1 MMKKWQVRTIF
12 VLIAVCLVLSL
23 FYVNAD
29 KTVKVG
35 VITGSNWGVPSPD
48 ALKIVDNAI
57 ARFEKEHSNVDVEYV
72 SGIRKEDYSE
82 WLSQQSLSGDM
93 CDVFMVISN
102 DLATF
107 SDVGILEDLSG
118 YIENDPDFDE
128 SVYFSSSYQ
137 SGQINNIQYALPYES
152 VPTLMYVNRTLLESE
167 GIEVPEQDWTWEDF
181 YSICEK
187 MTKDIDG
194 DGVLDQFGQ
203 YGYTWQNAIYSNGA
217 RIFNDEG
224 SSALLENDKVY
235 DAIEFMRRLEKLNE
249 GQTVTSEMFDKGQ
262 VVFCPMSFSEY
273 RAYKPYP
280 WSVKKYSSFE
290 WDCIPM
296 PAGPD
301 GSNVSQLD
309 TLLVGMSK
317 SSKNKDLAW
326 DFLKELSFNENTQK
340 DIFRYSQG
348 VSVLNTIT
356 DTKMII
362 DSLQD
367 ETPGGSDYDLG
378 FFNSMMEN
386 AIPIKEFNGYEQAMA
401 MIDGEIKLL
410 SINDDDIETMISRVQ
425 DQVDALLENV
435 R

>member
-1 MMKKWQVRTIF
+1 MKKWQLRIIF
-12 VLIAVCLVLSL
+12 ALIAVCLVLSL
-23 FYVNAD
+23 LYINSS
-29 KTVKVG
+29 KTLKIG

-48 ALKIVDNAI
+48 ALKIIDNAI
-57 ARFEKEHSNVDVEYV
+57 ESFEKENPNVNVEYV

-82 WLSQQSLSGDM
+82 WISQQALSGDM

-107 SDVGILEDLSG
+107 SDVGILENLSS
-118 YIENDPDFDE
+118 YIESDPSFDE

-137 SGQINNIQYALPYES
+137 SGQVNNVQYALPYES

-167 GIEVPEQDWTWEDF
+167 GIKVPDQNWTWEDF
-181 YSICEK
+181 YEICEK
-187 MTKDIDG
+187 MTKDTDG

-203 YGYTWQNAIYSNGA
+203 YGYTWENAIYSNGA
-217 RIFNDEG
+217 KIFNEEG
-224 SSALLENDKVY
+224 SESLLQEDKVF
-235 DAIEFMRRLEKLNE
+235 DAIEFMRKLERLNK
-249 GQTVTSEMFDKGQ
+249 GQKVTSEMFDRGQ

-296 PAGPD
+296 PAGPS

-309 TLLVGMSK
+309 TLLVGMSR
-317 SSKNKDLAW
+317 SSRNKDMAW
-326 DFLKELSFNENTQK
+326 KFLKELSFNVETQK

-356 DTKMII
+356 NTDMII

-367 ETPGGSDYDLG
+367 ETPGGSNYDLG

-401 MIDGEIKLL
+401 IIDGEVNLL
-410 SINDDDIETMISRVQ
+410 CINDEDIDTAISRIQ
-425 DQVDALLENV
+425 DQVNTYLESV
-435 R
+435 K

>member
-1 MMKKWQVRTIF
+1 MKKWQLRIIF
-12 VLIAVCLVLSL
+12 ALIAVCLVLSL
-23 FYVNAD
+23 LYINSS
-29 KTVKVG
+29 KTLKIG

-48 ALKIVDNAI
+48 ALKIIDNAI
-57 ARFEKEHSNVDVEYV
+57 ERFEKENPNVNVEYV

-82 WLSQQSLSGDM
+82 WISQQALSGDM

-107 SDVGILEDLSG
+107 SDVGILENLSS
-118 YIENDPDFDE
+118 YIESDPSFDE

-137 SGQINNIQYALPYES
+137 SGQVNNAQYALPYES

-167 GIEVPEQDWTWEDF
+167 GIKVPDQNWTWEDF
-181 YSICEK
+181 YEICEK
-187 MTKDIDG
+187 MTKDTDG

-203 YGYTWQNAIYSNGA
+203 YGYTWENAIYSNGA
-217 RIFNDEG
+217 KIFNEEG
-224 SSALLENDKVY
+224 TESLLQEDKVF
-235 DAIEFMRRLEKLNE
+235 DAIEFMRKLERLNK
-249 GQTVTSEMFDKGQ
+249 GQKVTSEMFDRGQ

-296 PAGPD
+296 PAGPS

-309 TLLVGMSK
+309 TLLVGMSR
-317 SSKNKDLAW
+317 SSRNKDMAW
-326 DFLKELSFNENTQK
+326 KFLKELSFNVETQK

-356 DTKMII
+356 NTDMII

-367 ETPGGSDYDLG
+367 ETPGGSNYDLG

-401 MIDGEIKLL
+401 IIDGEVNLL
-410 SINDDDIETMISRVQ
+410 CINDEDIDTAISRIQ
-425 DQVDALLENV
+425 DQVNTYLESAK
-435 R
+435 

>member
-1 MMKKWQVRTIF
+1 MKKWQLRIIF
-12 VLIAVCLVLSL
+12 ALIAVCLVLSL
-23 FYVNAD
+23 LYINSS
-29 KTVKVG
+29 KTLKIG

-48 ALKIVDNAI
+48 ALKIIDNAI
-57 ARFEKEHSNVDVEYV
+57 ESFEKENPNVNVEYV

-82 WLSQQSLSGDM
+82 WISQQALSGDM

-107 SDVGILEDLSG
+107 SDVGILENLSS
-118 YIENDPDFDE
+118 YIESDPSFDE

-137 SGQINNIQYALPYES
+137 SGQVNNVQYALPYES

-167 GIEVPEQDWTWEDF
+167 GIKVPDQNWTWEDF
-181 YSICEK
+181 YEICEK
-187 MTKDIDG
+187 MTKDTDG

-203 YGYTWQNAIYSNGA
+203 YGYTWENAIYSNGA
-217 RIFNDEG
+217 KIFNEEG
-224 SSALLENDKVY
+224 TESLLQEDKVF
-235 DAIEFMRRLEKLNE
+235 DAIEFMRKLERLNK
-249 GQTVTSEMFDKGQ
+249 GQKVTSEMFDRGQ

-296 PAGPD
+296 PAGPS

-309 TLLVGMSK
+309 TLLVGMSRN
-317 SSKNKDLAW
+317 SRNKDMAW
-326 DFLKELSFNENTQK
+326 KFLKELSFNVETQK

-356 DTKMII
+356 NTDMII

-367 ETPGGSDYDLG
+367 ETPGGSNYDLG

-401 MIDGEIKLL
+401 IIDGEVNLL
-410 SINDDDIETMISRVQ
+410 CINDEDIDTAISRIQ
-425 DQVDALLENV
+425 DQVNTYLESAK
-435 R
+435 

>member
-1 MMKKWQVRTIF
+1 MKKWQLRIIF
-12 VLIAVCLVLSL
+12 ALIAVCLVLSL
-23 FYVNAD
+23 LYINSS
-29 KTVKVG
+29 KTLKIG

-48 ALKIVDNAI
+48 ALKIIDNAI
-57 ARFEKEHSNVDVEYV
+57 ERFEKENPNINVEYV

-82 WLSQQSLSGDM
+82 WISQQALSGDM

-107 SDVGILEDLSG
+107 SDVGILENLSS
-118 YIENDPDFDE
+118 YIESDPSFDE

-137 SGQINNIQYALPYES
+137 SGQVNNVQYALPYES

-167 GIEVPEQDWTWEDF
+167 GIKVPDQNWTWEDF
-181 YSICEK
+181 YEICEK
-187 MTKDIDG
+187 MTKDTDG

-203 YGYTWQNAIYSNGA
+203 YGYTWENAIYSNGA
-217 RIFNDEG
+217 KIFNEEG
-224 SSALLENDKVY
+224 TESLLQEDKVF
-235 DAIEFMRRLEKLNE
+235 DAIEFMRKLERLNK
-249 GQTVTSEMFDKGQ
+249 GQKVTSEMFDRGQ

-296 PAGPD
+296 PAGPS

-309 TLLVGMSK
+309 TLLVGMSR
-317 SSKNKDLAW
+317 SSRNKDMAW
-326 DFLKELSFNENTQK
+326 KFLKELSFNVETQK

-356 DTKMII
+356 NTDMII

-367 ETPGGSDYDLG
+367 ETPGGSNYDLG

-386 AIPIKEFNGYEQAMA
+386 VIPIKEFNGYEQAMA
-401 MIDGEIKLL
+401 IIDGEVNLL
-410 SINDDDIETMISRVQ
+410 CINDEDIDTAISRIQ
-425 DQVDALLENV
+425 DQVNTYLESV
-435 R
+435 K

>member
-1 MMKKWQVRTIF
+1 MKKWQLRIIF
-12 VLIAVCLVLSL
+12 ALIAVCLVLSL
-23 FYVNAD
+23 LYINSS
-29 KTVKVG
+29 KTLKIG

-48 ALKIVDNAI
+48 ALKIIDNAI
-57 ARFEKEHSNVDVEYV
+57 ERFEKENPNINVEYV

-82 WLSQQSLSGDM
+82 WISQQALSGDM

-107 SDVGILEDLSG
+107 SDVGILENLSS
-118 YIENDPDFDE
+118 YIESDPSFDE

-137 SGQINNIQYALPYES
+137 SGQVNNVQYALPYES

-167 GIEVPEQDWTWEDF
+167 GIKVPDQNWTWEDF
-181 YSICEK
+181 YEICEK
-187 MTKDIDG
+187 MTKDTDG

-203 YGYTWQNAIYSNGA
+203 YGYTWENAIYSNGA
-217 RIFNDEG
+217 KIFNEEG
-224 SSALLENDKVY
+224 TESLLQEDKVF
-235 DAIEFMRRLEKLNE
+235 DAIEFMRKLERLNK
-249 GQTVTSEMFDKGQ
+249 GQKVTSEMFDRGQ

-296 PAGPD
+296 PAGPS

-309 TLLVGMSK
+309 TLLIGMSR
-317 SSKNKDLAW
+317 SSRNKDMAW
-326 DFLKELSFNENTQK
+326 KFLKELSFNVETQK

-356 DTKMII
+356 NTDMII

-367 ETPGGSDYDLG
+367 ETPGGSNYDLG

-401 MIDGEIKLL
+401 IIDGEVNLL
-410 SINDDDIETMISRVQ
+410 CINDEDIDTAISRIQ
-425 DQVDALLENV
+425 DQVNTYLESV
-435 R
+435 K

>member
-1 MMKKWQVRTIF
+1 MKKWQLRIIF
-12 VLIAVCLVLSL
+12 ALIAVCLVLSL
-23 FYVNAD
+23 LYINSS
-29 KTVKVG
+29 KTLKIG

-48 ALKIVDNAI
+48 ALKIIDNAI
-57 ARFEKEHSNVDVEYV
+57 ERFEKENPNVNVEYV

-82 WLSQQSLSGDM
+82 WISQQALSGDM

-107 SDVGILEDLSG
+107 SDVGILENLSS
-118 YIENDPDFDE
+118 YIESDPSFDE

-137 SGQINNIQYALPYES
+137 SGQVNNVQYALPYES

-167 GIEVPEQDWTWEDF
+167 GIKVPDQNWTWEDF
-181 YSICEK
+181 YEICEK
-187 MTKDIDG
+187 MTKDTDG

-203 YGYTWQNAIYSNGA
+203 YGYTWENAIYSNGA
-217 RIFNDEG
+217 KIFNEEG
-224 SSALLENDKVY
+224 TESLLQEDKVF
-235 DAIEFMRRLEKLNE
+235 DAIEFMRKLERLNK
-249 GQTVTSEMFDKGQ
+249 GQKVTSEMFDRGQ

-296 PAGPD
+296 PAGPS

-309 TLLVGMSK
+309 TLLVGMSR
-317 SSKNKDLAW
+317 SSRNKDMAW
-326 DFLKELSFNENTQK
+326 KFLKELSFNVETQK

-356 DTKMII
+356 NTDMII

-367 ETPGGSDYDLG
+367 ETPGGSNYDLG

-401 MIDGEIKLL
+401 IIDGEVNLL
-410 SINDDDIETMISRVQ
+410 CINDEDIDTAISRIQ
-425 DQVDALLENV
+425 DQVNTYLESV
-435 R
+435 K

>member
-1 MMKKWQVRTIF
+1 MKKWQLRIIF
-12 VLIAVCLVLSL
+12 ALIAVCLVLSL
-23 FYVNAD
+23 LYINSS
-29 KTVKVG
+29 KTLKIG

-48 ALKIVDNAI
+48 ALKIIDNAI
-57 ARFEKEHSNVDVEYV
+57 ERFEKENPNVNVEYV

-82 WLSQQSLSGDM
+82 WISQQALSGDM

-107 SDVGILEDLSG
+107 SDVGILENLSS
-118 YIENDPDFDE
+118 YIESDPSFDE

-137 SGQINNIQYALPYES
+137 SGQVNNVQYALPYES

-167 GIEVPEQDWTWEDF
+167 GIKVPDQNWTWEDF
-181 YSICEK
+181 YEICEK
-187 MTKDIDG
+187 MTKDTDG

-203 YGYTWQNAIYSNGA
+203 YGYTWENAIYSNGA
-217 RIFNDEG
+217 KIFNEEG
-224 SSALLENDKVY
+224 TESLLQEDKVF
-235 DAIEFMRRLEKLNE
+235 DAIEFMRKLERLNK
-249 GQTVTSEMFDKGQ
+249 GQKVTSEMFDRGQ

-296 PAGPD
+296 PAGPS

-309 TLLVGMSK
+309 TLLVGMSR
-317 SSKNKDLAW
+317 SSRNKDMAW
-326 DFLKELSFNENTQK
+326 KFLKELSFNVETQK

-356 DTKMII
+356 NTDMII

-367 ETPGGSDYDLG
+367 ETPGGSNYDLG

-386 AIPIKEFNGYEQAMA
+386 VIPIKEFNGYEQAMA
-401 MIDGEIKLL
+401 IIDGEVNLL
-410 SINDDDIETMISRVQ
+410 CINDEDIDTAISRIQ
-425 DQVDALLENV
+425 DQVNTYLESV
-435 R
+435 K

>member
-1 MMKKWQVRTIF
+1 MKKWQLRIIF
-12 VLIAVCLVLSL
+12 ALIAVCLVLSL
-23 FYVNAD
+23 LYINSS
-29 KTVKVG
+29 KTLKIG

-48 ALKIVDNAI
+48 ALKIIDNAI
-57 ARFEKEHSNVDVEYV
+57 ERFEKENPNVNVEYV

-82 WLSQQSLSGDM
+82 WISQQALSGDM

-107 SDVGILEDLSG
+107 SDVGILENLSS
-118 YIENDPDFDE
+118 YIESDPSFDE

-137 SGQINNIQYALPYES
+137 SGQVNNVQYALPYES

-167 GIEVPEQDWTWEDF
+167 GIKVLDQNWTWEDF
-181 YSICEK
+181 YEICEK
-187 MTKDIDG
+187 MTKDTDG

-203 YGYTWQNAIYSNGA
+203 YGYTWENAIYSNGA
-217 RIFNDEG
+217 KIFNEEG
-224 SSALLENDKVY
+224 TESLLQEDKVF
-235 DAIEFMRRLEKLNE
+235 DAIEFMRKLERLNK
-249 GQTVTSEMFDKGQ
+249 GQKVTSEMFDRGQ

-296 PAGPD
+296 PAGPS

-309 TLLVGMSK
+309 TLLVGMSR
-317 SSKNKDLAW
+317 SSRNKDMAW
-326 DFLKELSFNENTQK
+326 KFLKELSFNVETQK

-356 DTKMII
+356 NTDMII

-367 ETPGGSDYDLG
+367 ETPGGSNYDLG

-401 MIDGEIKLL
+401 IIDGEVNLL
-410 SINDDDIETMISRVQ
+410 CINDEDIDTAISRIQ
-425 DQVDALLENV
+425 DQVNTYLESV
-435 R
+435 K

>member
-1 MMKKWQVRTIF
+1 MKKWQLRIIF
-12 VLIAVCLVLSL
+12 ALIAVCLVLSL
-23 FYVNAD
+23 LYINSS
-29 KTVKVG
+29 KTLKIG

-48 ALKIVDNAI
+48 ALKIIDNAI
-57 ARFEKEHSNVDVEYV
+57 ERFEKENPNVNVEYV

-82 WLSQQSLSGDM
+82 WISQQALSGDM

-107 SDVGILEDLSG
+107 SDVGILENLSS
-118 YIENDPDFDE
+118 YIESDPSFDE

-137 SGQINNIQYALPYES
+137 SGQVNNVQYALPYES

-167 GIEVPEQDWTWEDF
+167 GIKVPDQNWTWEDF
-181 YSICEK
+181 YEICEK
-187 MTKDIDG
+187 MTKDTDG

-203 YGYTWQNAIYSNGA
+203 YGYTWENAIYSNGA
-217 RIFNDEG
+217 KIFNEEG
-224 SSALLENDKVY
+224 TESLLQEDKVF
-235 DAIEFMRRLEKLNE
+235 DAIEFMRKLERLNK
-249 GQTVTSEMFDKGQ
+249 GQKVTSEMFDRGQ

-296 PAGPD
+296 PAGPS

-309 TLLVGMSK
+309 TLLVGMSR
-317 SSKNKDLAW
+317 SSRNKDMAW
-326 DFLKELSFNENTQK
+326 KFLKELSFNVETQK

-356 DTKMII
+356 NTDMII

-367 ETPGGSDYDLG
+367 ETPGGSNYDLG

-401 MIDGEIKLL
+401 IIDGEVNLL
-410 SINDDDIETMISRVQ
+410 CINDEDIDTAISRIQ
-425 DQVDALLENV
+425 DQVNTYLESAK
-435 R
+435 

>member
-1 MMKKWQVRTIF
+1 MKKWQLRIIF
-12 VLIAVCLVLSL
+12 ALIAVCLVLSL
-23 FYVNAD
+23 LYINSS
-29 KTVKVG
+29 KTLKIG

-48 ALKIVDNAI
+48 ALKIIDNAI
-57 ARFEKEHSNVDVEYV
+57 ERFEKKNPNVNVEYV

-82 WLSQQSLSGDM
+82 WISQQALSGDM

-107 SDVGILEDLSG
+107 SDVGILENLSS
-118 YIENDPDFDE
+118 YIESDPSFDE
-128 SVYFSSSYQ
+128 SLYFSSSYQ
-137 SGQINNIQYALPYES
+137 SGQVNNVQYALPYES

-167 GIEVPEQDWTWEDF
+167 GIKVPDQNWTWEDF
-181 YSICEK
+181 YEICEK
-187 MTKDIDG
+187 MTKDTDG

-203 YGYTWQNAIYSNGA
+203 YGYTWENAIYSNGA
-217 RIFNDEG
+217 KIFNEEG
-224 SSALLENDKVY
+224 TESLLQEDKVF
-235 DAIEFMRRLEKLNE
+235 DAIEFMRKLERLNK
-249 GQTVTSEMFDKGQ
+249 GQKVTSEMFDRGQ

-296 PAGPD
+296 PAGPS

-309 TLLVGMSK
+309 TLLVGMSR
-317 SSKNKDLAW
+317 SSRNKDMAW
-326 DFLKELSFNENTQK
+326 KFLKELSFNVETQK

-356 DTKMII
+356 NTDMII

-367 ETPGGSDYDLG
+367 ETPGGSNYDLG

-401 MIDGEIKLL
+401 IIDGEVNLL
-410 SINDDDIETMISRVQ
+410 CINDEDIDTAISRIQ
-425 DQVDALLENV
+425 DQVNTYLESV
-435 R
+435 K

>member
-1 MMKKWQVRTIF
+1 MN
-12 VLIAVCLVLSL
+12 S
-23 FYVNAD
+23 N
-29 KTVKVG
+29 KTLKIG
-35 VITGSNWGVPSPD
+35 VITGSNWDVPSPD

-57 ARFEKEHSNVDVEYV
+57 ERFEKEHVNVQVEYI

-82 WLSQQSLSGDM
+82 WLSQQALSGDV
-93 CDVFMVISN
+93 CDVFMVLSN

-107 SDVGILEDLSG
+107 ADVGILENLSSF
-118 YIENDPDFDE
+118 IENDPDFDE
-128 SVYFSSSYQ
+128 SVYFFSSYQ
-137 SGQINNIQYALPYES
+137 SGQVNHVQYALPYES

-167 GIEVPEQDWTWEDF
+167 GIEVPKQDWTWEDF
-181 YSICEK
+181 YEICAR
-187 MTKDIDG
+187 MTQDTNEDG
-194 DGVLDQFGQ
+194 ILD
-203 YGYTWQNAIYSNGA
+203 
-217 RIFNDEG
+217 
-224 SSALLENDKVY
+224 
-235 DAIEFMRRLEKLNE
+235 EFMRRLEKLNR
-249 GQTVTSEMFDKGQ
+249 GQSVTSEMFDKGQ

-309 TLLVGMSK
+309 TLLIGMSK
-317 SSKNKDLAW
+317 NSKYKDLAW
-326 DFLKELSFNENTQK
+326 EFLKELSFNEETQK

-386 AIPIKEFNGYEQAMA
+386 AIPVKEFNGYEQAMA
-401 MIDGEIKLL
+401 LIDGEIKLL
-410 SINDDDIETMISRVQ
+410 SINEDDIEAAIGRVEN
-425 DQVDALLENV
+425 QVDALLESV
-435 R
+435 K

>member
-1 MMKKWQVRTIF
+1 MKKWQLRIIF
-12 VLIAVCLVLSL
+12 ALIAVCLVLSL
-23 FYVNAD
+23 LYINSS
-29 KTVKVG
+29 KTLKIG

-48 ALKIVDNAI
+48 ALKIIDNAI
-57 ARFEKEHSNVDVEYV
+57 ERFEKENPSVNVEYV

-82 WLSQQSLSGDM
+82 WISQQALSGDM

-107 SDVGILEDLSG
+107 SDVGILENLSS
-118 YIENDPDFDE
+118 YIESDPSFDE

-137 SGQINNIQYALPYES
+137 SGQVNNVQYALPYES

-167 GIEVPEQDWTWEDF
+167 GIKVPDQNWTWEDF
-181 YSICEK
+181 YEICEK
-187 MTKDIDG
+187 MTKDTDG

-203 YGYTWQNAIYSNGA
+203 YGYTWENAIYSNGA
-217 RIFNDEG
+217 KIFNEEG
-224 SSALLENDKVY
+224 TESLLQEDKVF
-235 DAIEFMRRLEKLNE
+235 DAIEFMRKLERLNK
-249 GQTVTSEMFDKGQ
+249 GQKVTSEMFDRGQ

-296 PAGPD
+296 PAGPS

-309 TLLVGMSK
+309 TLLVGMSR
-317 SSKNKDLAW
+317 SSRNKDMAW
-326 DFLKELSFNENTQK
+326 KFLKELSFNVETQK

-356 DTKMII
+356 NTDMII

-367 ETPGGSDYDLG
+367 ETPGGSNYDLG

-401 MIDGEIKLL
+401 IIDGEVNLL
-410 SINDDDIETMISRVQ
+410 CINDEDIDTAISRIQ
-425 DQVDALLENV
+425 DQVNTYLESV
-435 R
+435 K

>member
-1 MMKKWQVRTIF
+1 MKKWQLGIIF
-12 VLIAVCLVLSL
+12 ALIAVCLVLSL
-23 FYVNAD
+23 LYINSS
-29 KTVKVG
+29 KTLKIG

-48 ALKIVDNAI
+48 ALEIIDNAI
-57 ARFEKEHSNVDVEYV
+57 ERFEKENPNVNVEYV

-82 WLSQQSLSGDM
+82 WISQQALSGDM

-107 SDVGILEDLSG
+107 SDVGILENLSS
-118 YIENDPDFDE
+118 YIESDPSFDE

-137 SGQINNIQYALPYES
+137 SGQVNNVQYALPYES

-167 GIEVPEQDWTWEDF
+167 GIKVPDQNWTWEDF
-181 YSICEK
+181 YEICEK
-187 MTKDIDG
+187 MTKDTDG

-203 YGYTWQNAIYSNGA
+203 YGYTWENAIYSNGA
-217 RIFNDEG
+217 KIFNEEG
-224 SSALLENDKVY
+224 TESLLQEDKVF
-235 DAIEFMRRLEKLNE
+235 DAIEFMRKLERLNK
-249 GQTVTSEMFDKGQ
+249 GQKVTSEMFDRGQ

-296 PAGPD
+296 PAGPS

-309 TLLVGMSK
+309 TLLVGMSR
-317 SSKNKDLAW
+317 SSRNKDMAW
-326 DFLKELSFNENTQK
+326 KFLKELSFNVETQK

-356 DTKMII
+356 NTDMII

-367 ETPGGSDYDLG
+367 ETPGGSNYDLG

-401 MIDGEIKLL
+401 IIDGEVNLL
-410 SINDDDIETMISRVQ
+410 CINDEDIDTAISRIQ
-425 DQVDALLENV
+425 DQVNTYLESV
-435 R
+435 K

>member
-1 MMKKWQVRTIF
+1 MKKWQLRIIF
-12 VLIAVCLVLSL
+12 ALIAVCLVLSL
-23 FYVNAD
+23 LYINSS
-29 KTVKVG
+29 KTLKIG

-48 ALKIVDNAI
+48 ALKIIDNAI
-57 ARFEKEHSNVDVEYV
+57 ERFEKENPSVNVEYV

-82 WLSQQSLSGDM
+82 WISQQALSGDM

-107 SDVGILEDLSG
+107 SDVGILENLSS
-118 YIENDPDFDE
+118 YIESDPSFDE

-137 SGQINNIQYALPYES
+137 SGQVNNVQYALPYES

-167 GIEVPEQDWTWEDF
+167 GIKVPDQNWTWEDF
-181 YSICEK
+181 YEICEK
-187 MTKDIDG
+187 MTKDTDG

-203 YGYTWQNAIYSNGA
+203 YGYTWENAIYSNGA
-217 RIFNDEG
+217 KIFNEEG
-224 SSALLENDKVY
+224 TESLLQEDKVF
-235 DAIEFMRRLEKLNE
+235 DAIEFMRKLERLNK
-249 GQTVTSEMFDKGQ
+249 GQKVTSEMFDRGQ

-296 PAGPD
+296 PAGPS

-309 TLLVGMSK
+309 TLLVGMSR
-317 SSKNKDLAW
+317 SSRNKDMAW
-326 DFLKELSFNENTQK
+326 KFLKELSFNVETQK

-356 DTKMII
+356 NTDMII

-367 ETPGGSDYDLG
+367 ETPGGSNYDLG

-401 MIDGEIKLL
+401 IIDGEVNLL
-410 SINDDDIETMISRVQ
+410 CINDEDIDTAISRIQ
-425 DQVDALLENV
+425 DQVNTYLESAK
-435 R
+435 

>member
-1 MMKKWQVRTIF
+1 MKKWQLRIIF
-12 VLIAVCLVLSL
+12 ALIAVCLVLSL
-23 FYVNAD
+23 LYINSS
-29 KTVKVG
+29 KTLKIG

-48 ALKIVDNAI
+48 ALKIIDNAI
-57 ARFEKEHSNVDVEYV
+57 ERFEKENPSVNVEYV

-82 WLSQQSLSGDM
+82 WISQQALSGDM

-107 SDVGILEDLSG
+107 SDVGILENLSS
-118 YIENDPDFDE
+118 YIESDPSFDE

-137 SGQINNIQYALPYES
+137 SGQVNNVQYALPYES

-167 GIEVPEQDWTWEDF
+167 GIKVPDQNWTWEDF
-181 YSICEK
+181 YEICEK
-187 MTKDIDG
+187 MTKDTDG

-203 YGYTWQNAIYSNGA
+203 YGYTWENAIHSNGA
-217 RIFNDEG
+217 KIFNEEG
-224 SSALLENDKVY
+224 TESLLQEDKVF
-235 DAIEFMRRLEKLNE
+235 DAIEFMRKLERLNK
-249 GQTVTSEMFDKGQ
+249 GQKVTSEMFDRGQ

-296 PAGPD
+296 PAGPS

-309 TLLVGMSK
+309 TLLVGMSRN
-317 SSKNKDLAW
+317 SRNKDMAW
-326 DFLKELSFNENTQK
+326 KFLKELSFNVETQK

-356 DTKMII
+356 NTDMII

-367 ETPGGSDYDLG
+367 ETPGGSNYDLG

-401 MIDGEIKLL
+401 IIDGEVNLL
-410 SINDDDIETMISRVQ
+410 CINDEDIDTAISRIQ
-425 DQVDALLENV
+425 DQVNTYLESAK
-435 R
+435 

>member
-1 MMKKWQVRTIF
+1 MKKWQLRIIF
-12 VLIAVCLVLSL
+12 ALIAVCLVLSL
-23 FYVNAD
+23 LYINSS
-29 KTVKVG
+29 KTLKIG

-48 ALKIVDNAI
+48 ALKIIDNAI
-57 ARFEKEHSNVDVEYV
+57 ERFEKENPNVNVEYV

-82 WLSQQSLSGDM
+82 WISQQALSGDM

-107 SDVGILEDLSG
+107 SDVGILENLSS
-118 YIENDPDFDE
+118 YIESDPSFDE

-137 SGQINNIQYALPYES
+137 SGQLNNVQYALPYES

-167 GIEVPEQDWTWEDF
+167 GIKVPDQNWTWEDF
-181 YSICEK
+181 YEICEK
-187 MTKDIDG
+187 MTKDTDG

-203 YGYTWQNAIYSNGA
+203 YGYTWENAIYSNGA
-217 RIFNDEG
+217 KIFNEEG
-224 SSALLENDKVY
+224 TESLLQEDKVF
-235 DAIEFMRRLEKLNE
+235 DAIEFMRKLERLNK
-249 GQTVTSEMFDKGQ
+249 GQKVTSEMFDRGQ

-296 PAGPD
+296 PAGPS

-309 TLLVGMSK
+309 TLLVGMSR
-317 SSKNKDLAW
+317 SSRNKDMAW
-326 DFLKELSFNENTQK
+326 KFLKELSFNVETQK

-356 DTKMII
+356 NTDMII

-367 ETPGGSDYDLG
+367 ETPGGSNYDLG

-401 MIDGEIKLL
+401 IIDGEVNLL
-410 SINDDDIETMISRVQ
+410 CINDEDIDTAISRIQ
-425 DQVDALLENV
+425 DQVNTYLESV
-435 R
+435 K

>member
-1 MMKKWQVRTIF
+1 MKKWQLGIIF
-12 VLIAVCLVLSL
+12 ALIAVCLVLSL
-23 FYVNAD
+23 LYINSS
-29 KTVKVG
+29 KTLKIG

-48 ALKIVDNAI
+48 ALEIIDNAI
-57 ARFEKEHSNVDVEYV
+57 ERFEKENPNVNVEYV
-72 SGIRKEDYSE
+72 LGIRKEDYSE
-82 WLSQQSLSGDM
+82 WISQQALSGDM

-107 SDVGILEDLSG
+107 SDVGILENLSS
-118 YIENDPDFDE
+118 YIESDPSFDE

-137 SGQINNIQYALPYES
+137 SGQVNNVQYALPYES

-167 GIEVPEQDWTWEDF
+167 GIKVPDQNWTWEDF
-181 YSICEK
+181 YEICEK
-187 MTKDIDG
+187 MTKDTDG

-203 YGYTWQNAIYSNGA
+203 YGYTWENAIYSNGA
-217 RIFNDEG
+217 KIFNEEG
-224 SSALLENDKVY
+224 TESLLQEDKVF
-235 DAIEFMRRLEKLNE
+235 DAIEFMRKLERLNK
-249 GQTVTSEMFDKGQ
+249 GQKVTSEMFDRGQ

-296 PAGPD
+296 PAGPS

-309 TLLVGMSK
+309 TLLVGMSR
-317 SSKNKDLAW
+317 SSRNKDMAW
-326 DFLKELSFNENTQK
+326 KFLKELSFNVETQK

-356 DTKMII
+356 NTDMII

-367 ETPGGSDYDLG
+367 ETPGGSNYDLG

-401 MIDGEIKLL
+401 IIDGEVNLL
-410 SINDDDIETMISRVQ
+410 CINDEDIDTAISRIQ
-425 DQVDALLENV
+425 DQVNTYLESV
-435 R
+435 K

>member
-1 MMKKWQVRTIF
+1 MMKKWQMGMVF
-12 VLIAVCLVLSL
+12 VLIVVCLVLSL
-23 FYVNAD
+23 CYVNLN
-29 KTVKVG
+29 KTLKIG
-35 VITGSNWGVPSPD
+35 VITGSNWDVPSPD

-57 ARFEKEHSNVDVEYV
+57 NRFEKEHLNVEVEYI

-82 WLSQQSLSGDM
+82 WLSQQALSGDM

-107 SDVGILEDLSG
+107 ADVGILEDLSG
-118 YIENDPDFDE
+118 YIESDPDFDK

-137 SGQINNIQYALPYES
+137 SGQINNVQYALPYES

-167 GIEVPEQDWTWEDF
+167 GIEVPEQDWTWEAF
-181 YSICEK
+181 YAICEK
-187 MTKDIDG
+187 MTKDTDG

-203 YGYTWQNAIYSNGA
+203 YGYTWENAIYSNGA

-224 SSALLENDKVY
+224 SNALLENDQVY
-235 DAIEFMRRLEKLNE
+235 DAIEFMRKLEKLNE
-249 GQTVTSEMFDKGQ
+249 GQSVTSEMFDKGQ

-280 WSVKKYSSFE
+280 WSVKKYSGFE

-317 SSKNKDLAW
+317 SSKNKDIAW
-326 DFLKELSFNENTQK
+326 DFLKELSCDEATQK

-378 FFNSMMEN
+378 FFNTMMDN
-386 AIPIKEFNGYEQAMA
+386 AIPIKEFNGYDQAMSI
-401 MIDGEIKLL
+401 IDGEIKLL
-410 SINDDDIETMISRVQ
+410 SINNDNIETVISRVQ

>member
-1 MMKKWQVRTIF
+1 MKKWQLRIIF
-12 VLIAVCLVLSL
+12 ALIAVCLVLSL
-23 FYVNAD
+23 LYINSS
-29 KTVKVG
+29 KTLKIG

-48 ALKIVDNAI
+48 ALKIIDNAI
-57 ARFEKEHSNVDVEYV
+57 ERFEKENPNVNVEYV

-82 WLSQQSLSGDM
+82 WISQQALSGDM

-107 SDVGILEDLSG
+107 SDVGILENLSS
-118 YIENDPDFDE
+118 YIESDPSFDE

-137 SGQINNIQYALPYES
+137 SGQVNNVQCALPYES

-167 GIEVPEQDWTWEDF
+167 GIKVPDQNWTWEDF
-181 YSICEK
+181 YEICEK
-187 MTKDIDG
+187 MTKDTDG

-203 YGYTWQNAIYSNGA
+203 YGYTWENAIYSNGA
-217 RIFNDEG
+217 KIFNEEG
-224 SSALLENDKVY
+224 TESLLQEDKVF
-235 DAIEFMRRLEKLNE
+235 DAIEFMRKLERLNK
-249 GQTVTSEMFDKGQ
+249 GQKVTSEMFDRGQ

-296 PAGPD
+296 PAGPS

-309 TLLVGMSK
+309 TLLVGMSR
-317 SSKNKDLAW
+317 SSRNKDMAW
-326 DFLKELSFNENTQK
+326 KFLKELSFNVETQK

-356 DTKMII
+356 NTDMII

-367 ETPGGSDYDLG
+367 ETPGGSNYDLG

-401 MIDGEIKLL
+401 IIDGEVNLL
-410 SINDDDIETMISRVQ
+410 CINDEDIDTAISRIQ
-425 DQVDALLENV
+425 DQVNTYLESV
-435 R
+435 K